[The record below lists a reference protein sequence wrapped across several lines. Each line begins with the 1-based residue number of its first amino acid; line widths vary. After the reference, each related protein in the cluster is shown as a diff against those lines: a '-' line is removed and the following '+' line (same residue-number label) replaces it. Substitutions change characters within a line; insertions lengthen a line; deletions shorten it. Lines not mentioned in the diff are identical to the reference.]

1 MTTIY
6 YFTYELK
13 PEKFREKL
21 TKSKKTTLIFRA
33 DGIEEAQNRINT
45 YITES
50 PKYSGNVEDYKILLF
65 AQKTY
70 SLPDRLAIKPVGRQ
84 R

>member
-13 PEKFREKL
+13 PEKFSEKL

-33 DGIEEAQNRINT
+33 DGIEEAEIRINNH
-45 YITES
+45 ITES
-50 PKYSGNVEDYKILLF
+50 PNYSGNVEDYKILLF
-65 AQKTY
+65 AQKPY
-70 SLPDRLAIKPVGRQ
+70 SLPDRLASKPAGRQ